1 MLQETLDTLPS
12 SSGVYLFRDA
22 EGRVIYVGK
31 AKNLRARVRSYFA
44 ESAHDGR
51 SLFTAMVRN
60 TVDIDFLVTDTEQ
73 EALVLESA
81 QIKTHA
87 PRFNIRLKDDKKYPF
102 ICISREPYPRIFPT
116 RDIEDD
122 GSRYLGPYSNV
133 RAMRNSLDLMHKL
146 FPVRACDYR
155 LPKNG
160 VALCLEFQIKRCEGP
175 CESRVSEEAYGE
187 IVDLAVRFL
196 KGHTGDVLRDLKRQM
211 DDASEAMNYEKAARL
226 RDTIRALR
234 ATTERR
240 ARLIEGNVDRDVIG
254 IARDDHEACCFVLEI
269 REGMAG
275 HQKHHLL
282 TNTIDA
288 EDEEIVSHFVRQFYH
303 NTDFIPAEIH
313 LPCPLEDEAG
323 IAHWLS
329 ERGQRVRLMTPQRG
343 DKADTMR
350 MATSNAEQ
358 VLKQRRLKRE
368 MRRES
373 VPRDIQALQRDLDL
387 KQPPHRI
394 EAIDISTLQGDS
406 QVGSLVCMIGGKI
419 RKSEY
424 RTFNIKGVDG
434 IDDYASI
441 REVVLRRYKARVE
454 RNEALPDLLLI
465 DGGKG
470 QLSSA
475 CAALHEL
482 GLTVPT
488 FGIAKR
494 LDEVFAA
501 DAPAPIILPKTSAS
515 LRTLQIIR
523 DEAHR
528 FAITRHRQRRQS
540 STLRSALDS
549 IPGVGPKRRVA
560 LLRAFGSVEMIR
572 RASVDEI
579 GAVGNIGPVLAAI
592 ILDYLSNADTK
603 MNKESLGGNQQR

>member
-1 MLQETLDTLPS
+1 MLQDTLDTLPS
-12 SSGVYLFRDA
+12 TTGVYLFRDT
-22 EGRVIYVGK
+22 EGKVIYVGK

-51 SLFTAMVRN
+51 SLFTAIVRN
-60 TVDIDFLVTDTEQ
+60 TVDIDYLVTDTEQ

-87 PRFNIRLKDDKKYPF
+87 PRFNIKLKDDKKYPF

-116 RDIEDD
+116 RDVEDD

-133 RAMRNSLDLMHKL
+133 RAMRNSLELMHKL

-175 CESRVSEEAYGE
+175 CEARVTEEAYAE
-187 IVDLAVRFL
+187 TVDLAVRFL
-196 KGHTGDVLRDLKRQM
+196 KGHTGDVLRGLKQQM
-211 DDASEAMNYEKAARL
+211 ADASEALNYEKAARL
-226 RDTIRALR
+226 RDTINALR

-269 REGMAG
+269 REGLAG
-275 HQKHHLL
+275 HHKEHLL
-282 TNTIDA
+282 ANTIDA

-303 NTDFIPAEIH
+303 DTDFVPEEIH
-313 LPCPLEDEAG
+313 LPCAIEDEVG

-329 ERGQRVRLMTPQRG
+329 ERGHRVRLLTPQRG

-350 MATSNAEQ
+350 IATSNAEQ
-358 VLKQRRLKRE
+358 VLKKRRLERE
-368 MRRES
+368 LRRES
-373 VPRDIQALQRDLDL
+373 VPRAIEALQRDLGL

-406 QVGSLVCMIGGKI
+406 QVGSLVCMIDGKI

-434 IDDYASI
+434 VDDYASI
-441 REVVLRRYKARVE
+441 REVVLRRYKGQLE
-454 RNEALPDLLLI
+454 RNETLPDLLLI

-475 CAALHEL
+475 CGALREL
-482 GLTVPT
+482 GLAVPT

-494 LDEVFAA
+494 LDEVFAPE
-501 DAPAPIILPKTSAS
+501 APAPIILPKTSAS

-540 STLRSALDS
+540 NTLRSALDS

-560 LLRAFGSVEMIR
+560 LLRAFGSVEKIR
-572 RASVDEI
+572 QASVGEI
-579 GAVGNIGPVLAAI
+579 GQVGNIGPALAAT
-592 ILDYLSNADTK
+592 ILDHLRKDMS
-603 MNKESLGGNQQR
+603 

>member
-1 MLQETLDTLPS
+1 MLRETLDTLPS
-12 SSGVYLFRDA
+12 TAGVYLFRDA

-31 AKNLRARVRSYFA
+31 AKNLRFRVRSYFA

-51 SLFTAMVRN
+51 SLFTAIVRN
-60 TVDIDFLVTDTEQ
+60 TVDIDYLVTDTEQ

-87 PRFNIRLKDDKKYPF
+87 PRFNIKLKDDKKYPF

-133 RAMRNSLDLMHKL
+133 RAMHNSLDLMHKL

-175 CESRVSEEAYGE
+175 CESRVTAEAYAE
-187 IVDLAVRFL
+187 TVDLAVRFL
-196 KGHTGDVLRDLKRQM
+196 KGHTGDVLRGLKQQM
-211 DDASEAMNYEKAARL
+211 KDASEALNYEKAARL
-226 RDTIRALR
+226 RDTINALR

-269 REGMAG
+269 REGLAG
-275 HQKHHLL
+275 HHKEHLL
-282 TNTIDA
+282 ANTIDA
-288 EDEEIVSHFVRQFYH
+288 DDAEIVSHFVRQFYH
-303 NTDFIPAEIH
+303 DTDFVPEEIH
-313 LPCPLEDEAG
+313 LPCVIQDEVG

-329 ERGQRVRLMTPQRG
+329 ERGQRVRLLTPQRG

-358 VLKQRRLKRE
+358 VLKKRRLTRE
-368 MRRES
+368 LRRES
-373 VPRDIQALQRDLDL
+373 VPRDIQALQRDLSL
-387 KQPPHRI
+387 QQPPHRI

-406 QVGSLVCMIGGKI
+406 QVGSLVCMIDGKI

-434 IDDYASI
+434 VDDYASI
-441 REVVLRRYKARVE
+441 REVVLRRYKGQLA
-454 RNEALPDLLLI
+454 RNETLPDLLLI

-475 CAALHEL
+475 CGALREL

-494 LDEVFAA
+494 LDEVFA
-501 DAPAPIILPKTSAS
+501 PESPTPIILPKASAS
-515 LRTLQIIR
+515 LRTLQTIR

-528 FAITRHRQRRQS
+528 FAITHHRQRRQS
-540 STLRSALDS
+540 NTLRSALDS

-560 LLRAFGSVEMIR
+560 LLRAFGSAEKIR
-572 RASVDEI
+572 QASVGEI
-579 GAVGNIGPVLAAI
+579 GQVGNIGPALAAT
-592 ILDYLSNADTK
+592 ILDHLRKDMS
-603 MNKESLGGNQQR
+603 